1 MKIFAFTDI
10 HGDIKLINKILQ
22 QIKKESPDLLIC
34 AGDLSDFSTNLKKLI
49 LKFKINNIPLL
60 IIPGN
65 HETPEEIRKICKK
78 TKFAIPLHRGSYEI
92 NDYIFFGY
100 GTGGFNRTDK
110 EFEELIPK
118 FKKSIKKDKKI
129 ILITHAPPYK
139 TKLDKLQHIGYQGSE
154 SIRKFIEIIHPI
166 IHICGHLHE
175 NAGIMDKIKTTII
188 INPGDGKI
196 IEI

>member
-10 HGDIKLINKILQ
+10 HGDNKIINKILL
-22 QIKKESPDLLIC
+22 QIKEESPDLLIC
-34 AGDLSDFSTNLKKLI
+34 AGDLSDFSQNLKNLI
-49 LKFKINNIPLL
+49 LKFKITNLPLL

-65 HETPEEIRKICKK
+65 HETPEEIKQICKK
-78 TKFAIPLHRGSYEI
+78 TKFAIYLHRASYEL

-100 GTGGFNRTDK
+100 GTGGFDREDK
-110 EFEELIPK
+110 TFEKLIPK
-118 FKKSIKKDKKI
+118 FKKSIKKNKKI

-139 TKLDKLQHIGYQGSE
+139 TKLDKLSYIGYQGSV
-154 SIRKFIEIIHPI
+154 SIRKFIEIINPV

-175 NAGIMDKIKTTII
+175 NAGNIDKIKNTVIL
-188 INPGDGKI
+188 NPGDGKI